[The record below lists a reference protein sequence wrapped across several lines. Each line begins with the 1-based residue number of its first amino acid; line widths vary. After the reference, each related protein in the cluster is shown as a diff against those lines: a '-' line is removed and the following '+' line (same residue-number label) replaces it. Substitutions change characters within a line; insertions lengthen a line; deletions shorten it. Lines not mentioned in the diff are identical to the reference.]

1 MKEIDNYI
9 KFMKELDESIKFE
22 RISNEHKTKD
32 FFNKRPIKYVTIQ
45 MTVVDKNYDVFKDI
59 SKKLEQLQ
67 TENKKLK
74 QLLAHCFEE
83 GLIGE

>member
-1 MKEIDNYI
+1 MKEIDSYI
-9 KFMKELDESIKFE
+9 KFMKELDEIIKFE

-32 FFNKRPIKYVTIQ
+32 FNEQPIKYVTIQ

-59 SKKLEQLQ
+59 SKKLEQL
-67 TENKKLK
+67 EKDNKELK
-74 QLLAHCFEE
+74 HLLEHCFEE